1 MAWKATR
8 ARSIFAME
16 SESMS
21 MGFDDQDVVSAE
33 TMHGHDWPC
42 LRQFCVFLE
51 NRVGRLNELMR
62 LLESAD
68 TRVIAVS
75 LVDSVDFAMA
85 RLMFS
90 NAERA
95 REKLELSGF
104 AFSESDVIGVLLP
117 DGDKPMSSVCTE
129 LVKAE
134 INIHHAYPLLFRKN
148 GMGAVALFVDDNDRA
163 AQALRAAG
171 MEILTDGSLLDDDES
186 F

>member
-1 MAWKATR
+1 MQ
-8 ARSIFAME
+8 
-16 SESMS
+16 
-21 MGFDDQDVVSAE
+21 GL
-33 TMHGHDWPC
+33 DWPC

-51 NRVGRLNELMR
+51 NRVGRLNDLMR
-62 LLESAD
+62 LVESMD

-75 LVDSVDFAMA
+75 LVDSVDFAIA

-90 NAERA
+90 NADRA

-104 AFSESDVIGVLLP
+104 PFSESDVIGVLLP
-117 DGDKPMSSVCTE
+117 DGDKPFTNVCTQ

-171 MEILTDGSLLDDDES
+171 LEVLTDGALMEDDEH